1 MTRWIFVSDLQ
12 LRPDDPGHEERRRL
26 LIERV
31 AAEKPDFVI
40 DGGDHVAGAVN
51 DEPEEAERVALMW
64 AAYHR
69 VTMPLRGVC
78 PVISTVG
85 NHDQTGS
92 DPSSE
97 EFLRQVGRQG
107 RGTWHA
113 GTIGNVHIA
122 ILDVLNGRHRGGF
135 SDRAQTRWLRR
146 DLRASRRAPCT
157 VVAGHYPVLVSPWLR
172 EHSVLRDEEP
182 GDPGVL
188 LPMLPR
194 GGRRPVSLW
203 PPSRLRA
210 RPPRDLDPG
219 DGERLRHL
227 LRRHGQPAG
236 RVQDRLRRAAELR
249 SVRPRGFDGSRGS
262 GIGRRGHHRRVEA
275 GAASQAAGLIACA
288 QNQANEREGG
298 DPGCSG
304 M

>member
-69 VTMPLRGVC
+69 VTRPLRGLC

-113 GTIGNVHIA
+113 GTIGGVHIA

-135 SDRAQTRWLRR
+135 ADRAQARWLRR
-146 DLRASRRAPCT
+146 DLRASRRARCT
-157 VVAGHYPVLVSPWLR
+157 VAAGHYPILVP
-172 EHSVLRDEEP
+172 P
-182 GDPGVL
+182 GCANTRCCATKN
-188 LPMLPR
+188 R
-194 GGRRPVSLW
+194 GAPACC
-203 PPSRLRA
+203 SRCC
-210 RPPRDLDPG
+210 
-219 DGERLRHL
+219 
-227 LRRHGQPAG
+227 
-236 RVQDRLRRAAELR
+236 
-249 SVRPRGFDGSRGS
+249 SRGASTCTCAVTFTPTS
-262 GIGRRGHHRRVEA
+262 GPATGR
-275 GAASQAAGLIACA
+275 
-288 QNQANEREGG
+288 
-298 DPGCSG
+298 
-304 M
+304 